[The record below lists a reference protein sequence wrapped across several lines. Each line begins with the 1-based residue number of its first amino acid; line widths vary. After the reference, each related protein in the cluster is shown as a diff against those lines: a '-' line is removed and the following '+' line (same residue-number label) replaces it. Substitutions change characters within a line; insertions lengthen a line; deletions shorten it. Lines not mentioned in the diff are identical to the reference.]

1 MRARAGRPSSH
12 KFVLLAAAILALIG
26 LIAAAPLLFA
36 SQLARLTLSHLFTRN
51 RPTLG
56 SASIS
61 PSGAFIMRE
70 LLLHDVG
77 ASADRP
83 LLAIHEL
90 RADFRWSDLL
100 SRRIRQLRVKQI
112 TVYARTNDA
121 SQLSLLELLV
131 GNFATSGSD
140 RSAAPFCIDAMVVTG
155 TIHREAIA
163 GFPEAGSA
171 DWPLQLS
178 MTMSGDR
185 QYPMRQINLLIG
197 DIAATPNV
205 AAVDHQSADAAFG
218 VRAEVETHP
227 TADGTHL
234 IFHRVAARNAALVF
248 DANMMRKLVA
258 NLSREFRG
266 RIEAGLADL
275 SAAGELDL
283 PVQGSGKLTGSVSF
297 AGVRVRAPGKSQMML
312 SLDDL
317 TGSVKVDS
325 PLPPGTA
332 TSINVVR
339 MEAKRS
345 RLSADADAI
354 RRYVANLPAEI
365 TGRVEIGI
373 GKLTTYGELSPR
385 GSAKEQ
391 RFALGL
397 TISGARIHVPGVS
410 QSLLDIGDLSGGAK
424 IDTPLP
430 LGKRTVITI
439 DGLKAKNVIAALDPD
454 AMHKYMPKL
463 PSDLHGPVN
472 ANLEE
477 FDLAGSAGSTPDEAT
492 GVRSIW
498 NVRLQNLNA
507 KSPAIG
513 AHTFSLDR
521 LSATGTVESR
531 LEHWTTSSAKVRGAV
546 TKFAAF
552 TYGTNSISNFD
563 ATWHDDGRMI
573 ACERCALEVFG
584 GRVSGSPSFDLVS
597 HEMANCDLEVR
608 AIDVHRALAN
618 LSPEHIDADGNAS
631 GVLHLNLS
639 KQGELFGRV
648 ELAFDGPGLLKIGE
662 IEEVKQM
669 LIGNFGLDMANLAM
683 HDLRHFPFKRGSLQ
697 LESIGQTAQL
707 KIKFVRQARSAADA
721 VTPHK
726 EMINGKEVLVRS
738 LVVPTIDMTIP
749 ITGKSLAEILAT
761 VSGLTPTLEATS
773 GQGGK

>member
-1 MRARAGRPSSH
+1 MRARFGRSSFR
-12 KFVLLAAAILALIG
+12 KSVLLAAAILALIG
-26 LIAAAPLLFA
+26 LIAAAPLLSA
-36 SQLARLTLSHLFTRN
+36 SQLARLTLSHLFPRN

-61 PSGAFIMRE
+61 PSGALIVRE

-77 ASADRP
+77 RSADHP
-83 LLAIHEL
+83 LIAIHEL
-90 RADFRWSDLL
+90 RVDFRWSDLF
-100 SRRIRQLRVKQI
+100 SRRIRRLQVNHI
-112 TVYARTNDA
+112 TFYARTNDA
-121 SQLSLLELLV
+121 SQLSLLDLLV
-131 GNFATSGSD
+131 GNFATTGSN
-140 RSAAPFCIDAMVVTG
+140 RSVAPFWIDALDVTG

-163 GFPEAGSA
+163 GFSEAGSA
-171 DWPLQLS
+171 DWPLLLS

-185 QYPMRQINLLIG
+185 RYPARQINLQIG
-197 DIAATPNV
+197 ELAATSNL
-205 AAVDHQSADAAFG
+205 AAVNNQTADTAFG

-227 TADGTHL
+227 TANGMHL

-248 DANMMRKLVA
+248 DADMMRKLAA
-258 NLSREFRG
+258 NFSREFEG

-275 SAAGELDL
+275 SGAGELDL
-283 PVQGSGKLTGSVSF
+283 PEHGSGKLTGTVSF
-297 AGVRVRAPGKSQMML
+297 AGVRVRAPGRSQMML

-317 TGSVKVDS
+317 RGSVKVDS
-325 PLPPGTA
+325 PLPPGAA
-332 TSINVVR
+332 TSINVVGL
-339 MEAKRS
+339 EAKYS
-345 RLSADADAI
+345 KLSVDADAL
-354 RRYVANLPAEI
+354 RRYVANLLPEI
-365 TGRVEIGI
+365 SGRVEVGI
-373 GKLTTYGELSPR
+373 GKLTTSGELSPR
-385 GSAKEQ
+385 GSVKVQ
-391 RFALGL
+391 RFAAGL
-397 TISGARIHVPGVS
+397 TISGARIHVPGNS
-410 QSLLDIGDLSGGAK
+410 QSLLDIGDLSGSAK

-430 LGKRTVITI
+430 LGKRTVIAI
-439 DGLKAKNVIAALDPD
+439 DGLKAKNVTAALDSD
-454 AMHKYMPKL
+454 AMRKYVSKL
-463 PSDLHGPVN
+463 PSDLHGPIN

-477 FDLAGSAGSTPDEAT
+477 FDLAGSAGSTPDEAA
-492 GVRSIW
+492 GVRGIW

-521 LSATGTVESR
+521 LSAKGIVESP
-531 LEHWTTSSAKVRGAV
+531 LEHWTPTSAKVHSAV

-552 TYGTNSISNFD
+552 TYGANSISNFD

-573 ACERCALEVFG
+573 ACERCALEIFG
-584 GRVSGSPSFDLVS
+584 GRVSGSPAFDLVS
-597 HEMANCDLEVR
+597 QEMPNCDLEVR

-618 LSPEHIDADGNAS
+618 LSPKHIDADGNAS

-669 LIGNFGLDMANLAM
+669 LIGNFGLDIANLAM
-683 HDLRHFPFKRGSLQ
+683 HDLRHFPFKQGSLQ
-697 LESIGQTAQL
+697 LESVGQTAQL

-721 VTPHK
+721 MTPHK
-726 EMINGKEVLVRS
+726 EMINGKEVLVGS

-761 VSGLTPTLEATS
+761 VSGLTPTFEV
-773 GQGGK
+773 GGGDGK

>member
-1 MRARAGRPSSH
+1 
-12 KFVLLAAAILALIG
+12 VLIG

-36 SQLARLTLSHLFTRN
+36 AQLARLTLSHLFPLN
-51 RPTLG
+51 RPILG

-61 PSGAFIMRE
+61 PCGALIMRE

-83 LLAIHEL
+83 LVAIHEL

-100 SRRIRQLRVKQI
+100 LRRIRQLRVNQI

-121 SQLSLLELLV
+121 SQLSLLDLLV

-140 RSAAPFCIDAMVVTG
+140 RSAAPFWIDALVVTG

-163 GFPEAGSA
+163 GFPKAGSA
-171 DWPLQLS
+171 DWPLLLS

-185 QYPMRQINLLIG
+185 RYPARQINLRIG
-197 DIAATPNV
+197 DLATAANV
-205 AAVDHQSADAAFG
+205 AAVDHQTAADTAFG

-227 TADGTHL
+227 TADGRHL

-248 DANMMRKLVA
+248 DADMMRKLVA
-258 NLSREFRG
+258 SFSQEFKG
-266 RIEAGLADL
+266 RIEAGLTDL

-297 AGVRVRAPGKSQMML
+297 AGVRVRAPGKSPIML

-317 TGSVKVDS
+317 TGFVKVDS

-339 MEAKRS
+339 MEAKHS
-345 RLSADADAI
+345 RLSVDADAI

-365 TGRVEIGI
+365 SGRVEIGI
-373 GKLTTYGELSPR
+373 GKFTTSGELSPR

-391 RFALGL
+391 RFAAGL

-410 QSLLDIGDLSGGAK
+410 QSLLDTGDLSGGAK

-439 DGLKAKNVIAALDPD
+439 DGLKAKNVIAALDSD
-454 AMHKYMPKL
+454 AMRKYMSKL
-463 PSDLHGPVN
+463 PADLHGPVN

-477 FDLAGSAGSTPDEAT
+477 FDLAGSGGSTPDEAA
-492 GVRSIW
+492 GVRGIW

-521 LSATGTVESR
+521 LSAMGIVQSP
-531 LEHWTTSSAKVRGAV
+531 LEHWATPSAKIRSAV
-546 TKFAAF
+546 TKFAAL
-552 TYGTNSISNFD
+552 TYGKNSISNFD

-573 ACERCALEVFG
+573 ACERCALEIFG
-584 GRVSGSPSFDLVS
+584 GSVSGSPAFDLVS
-597 HEMANCDLEVR
+597 HEMPNCDLEVR

-648 ELAFDGPGLLKIGE
+648 DLAFDGPGLLKIGE
-662 IEEVKQM
+662 IEQVKQM

-683 HDLRHFPFKRGSLQ
+683 RDLRHFPFKQGSLQ
-697 LESIGQTAQL
+697 LERIGQTAQL
-707 KIKFVRQARSAADA
+707 KIKFVRQVRSAADA

-738 LVVPTIDMTIP
+738 LVVPAIDMTIP
-749 ITGKSLAEILAT
+749 ITGKSLVEILTT
-761 VSGLTPTLEATS
+761 VSGLTPTLEANS

>member
-1 MRARAGRPSSH
+1 MCTRVGRPSSH

-36 SQLARLTLSHLFTRN
+36 SQLARLTLSHLFPRN

-61 PSGAFIMRE
+61 PSGALIMHE
-70 LLLHDVG
+70 LQLHDLG
-77 ASADRP
+77 AFADRP
-83 LLAIHEL
+83 LVAIHEL

-100 SRRIRQLRVKQI
+100 SRRIRQIRVNHM

-121 SQLSLLELLV
+121 AQLSLLDLLV
-131 GNFATSGSD
+131 GNFATAGSN
-140 RSAAPFCIDAMVVTG
+140 RSVAPVWIDTLDVTG

-163 GFPEAGSA
+163 GFSEDGTA
-171 DWPLQLS
+171 DWPLLLS

-185 QYPMRQINLLIG
+185 RYPARQINLRIG
-197 DIAATPNV
+197 DLAAAANV
-205 AAVDHQSADAAFG
+205 AAVNHQTADTTFG

-234 IFHRVAARNAALVF
+234 IFHRVAARNTALVF
-248 DANMMRKLVA
+248 DADMMRKLAA
-258 NLSREFRG
+258 NFPREFEG

-275 SAAGELDL
+275 SATGELNL
-283 PVQGSGKLTGSVSF
+283 PIHGSGKLTGSVSF
-297 AGVRVRAPGKSQMML
+297 AGVRLRAPGKSQMML

-332 TSINVVR
+332 TSINVVGL
-339 MEAKRS
+339 EAKHS
-345 RLSADADAI
+345 RLSVDADAL
-354 RRYVANLPAEI
+354 RRYVTNLPPEI
-365 TGRVEIGI
+365 SGRVEVSI
-373 GKLTTYGELSPR
+373 GKLTTSGELSPR
-385 GSAKEQ
+385 GSAREQ
-391 RFALGL
+391 RFAASL
-397 TISGARIHVPGVS
+397 TISGARVHVPGVS

-424 IDTPLP
+424 VDTPLP
-430 LGKRTVITI
+430 LGKRTAITI
-439 DGLKAKNVIAALDPD
+439 DGLKARNVIAALDSD
-454 AMHKYMPKL
+454 AARKYMSKL
-463 PSDLHGPVN
+463 PSDLRGPVN

-477 FDLAGSAGSTPDEAT
+477 FDLAGSAGSPDEAA
-492 GVRSIW
+492 GVRGIW

-507 KSPAIG
+507 KSPTTG
-513 AHTFSLDR
+513 AHAFSLDG
-521 LSATGTVESR
+521 LSATGIVETP
-531 LEHWTTSSAKVRGAV
+531 LAHWTPASAKVRGAV

-552 TYGTNSISNFD
+552 TYGKNSISNFD

-573 ACERCALEVFG
+573 ACERCALEIFG
-584 GRVSGSPSFDLVS
+584 GGVSGSPAFDLVS
-597 HEMANCDLEVR
+597 HEMPNCDLELR

-618 LSPEHIDADGNAS
+618 LSPKHIDAEGNAS
-631 GVLHLNLS
+631 GALHLHLS
-639 KQGELFGRV
+639 KQGELSGRV

-683 HDLRHFPFKRGSLQ
+683 HDLRHFPFKQGSLQ
-697 LESIGQTAQL
+697 LESVGQTSQL
-707 KIKFVRQARSAADA
+707 KIKFVRQARSAADE

-749 ITGKSLAEILAT
+749 ITGRSLAEILST
-761 VSGLTPTLEATS
+761 VSGLTPTLEAT
-773 GQGGK
+773 GGPDGK

>member
-1 MRARAGRPSSH
+1 MRSRVGRLSSD

-36 SQLARLTLSHLFTRN
+36 AQLARLTLSHLFPRN

-61 PSGAFIMRE
+61 PSGALIIRE

-83 LLAIHEL
+83 LVAIHEL
-90 RADFRWSDLL
+90 RADFRWPDLL
-100 SRRIRQLRVKQI
+100 VRRIRRLRVNQI

-121 SQLSLLELLV
+121 SQLSLLDLLV

-140 RSAAPFCIDAMVVTG
+140 RWAAPFWIDALDVTG

-163 GFPEAGSA
+163 GFPEASIA
-171 DWPLQLS
+171 DWPLLLN
-178 MTMSGDR
+178 MTMSGDSR
-185 QYPMRQINLLIG
+185 YPARQINLRIG
-197 DIAATPNV
+197 DLAGTVNV
-205 AAVDHQSADAAFG
+205 AAGDHQTVDTAFG

-227 TADGTHL
+227 TANGTHL
-234 IFHRVAARNAALVF
+234 IFHRIAARNAALVF
-248 DANMMRKLVA
+248 DADIMRKLAA
-258 NLSREFRG
+258 NFPQIFEG
-266 RIEAGLADL
+266 RIEAGLVDL

-283 PVQGSGKLTGSVSF
+283 PVQGSGKLTGNVSF
-297 AGVRVRAPGKSQMML
+297 AGARVRARGRSQMML
-312 SLDDL
+312 ILDDL

-332 TSINVVR
+332 TSINVGR
-339 MEAKRS
+339 MDAKHS
-345 RLSADADAI
+345 RLSVDADAI
-354 RRYVANLPAEI
+354 RRYVANLPPEI
-365 TGRVEIGI
+365 TGRVEVGI
-373 GKLTTYGELSPR
+373 GKLTTSGELSPR

-391 RFALGL
+391 RLAIGL

-410 QSLLDIGDLSGGAK
+410 QSLLNTGDLSGDAR

-430 LGKRTVITI
+430 LGKRTVIKI
-439 DGLKAKNVIAALDPD
+439 DGLKAKNVIAALDSD
-454 AMHKYMPKL
+454 AMRKYMSKL
-463 PSDLHGPVN
+463 PSDLHGPVT

-477 FDLAGSAGSTPDEAT
+477 FDLAGSAGSAPDEAA
-492 GVRSIW
+492 GVRGIW

-521 LSATGTVESR
+521 LSATGIVESP
-531 LEHWTTSSAKVRGAV
+531 LEHWTTTSAKVRGAV
-546 TKFAAF
+546 TKFATF
-552 TYGTNSISNFD
+552 TYGENSISNFD

-573 ACERCALEVFG
+573 ACERCALEIFG
-584 GRVSGSPSFDLVS
+584 GRVSGSPAFDLVS
-597 HEMANCDLEVR
+597 QEVPNCDVEVR

-648 ELAFDGPGLLKIGE
+648 DLAFDGPGLLKVGE
-662 IEEVKQM
+662 IEEVKRT

-683 HDLRHFPFKRGSLQ
+683 RDLRHFPFKQGSLQ
-697 LESIGQTAQL
+697 LESVGQTSQL

-738 LVVPTIDMTIP
+738 LVVPTIDLTIP

-761 VSGLTPTLEATS
+761 ISGLTPTLEATS
-773 GQGGK
+773 GRGGK

>member
-1 MRARAGRPSSH
+1 MRVRVGWPSSRE
-12 KFVLLAAAILALIG
+12 FVFLAAAILALIG
-26 LIAAAPLLFA
+26 LIAAAPFLFA
-36 SQLARLTLSHLFTRN
+36 TQFARLSLSHLFPRN

-61 PSGAFIMRE
+61 PSGALIMRE

-77 ASADRP
+77 SSADRP
-83 LLAIHEL
+83 LVAIHEL
-90 RADFRWSDLL
+90 RVDFRWSDLL
-100 SRRIRQLRVKQI
+100 SGRIRELRVNQI

-121 SQLSLLELLV
+121 AQLSLLDLLV
-131 GNFATSGSD
+131 GNFATAGSN
-140 RSAAPFCIDAMVVTG
+140 RSAAPFWIDALDVTG

-163 GFPEAGSA
+163 GFPEASTA
-171 DWPLQLS
+171 DWPLLLS

-185 QYPMRQINLLIG
+185 RYPARQINLGIG
-197 DIAATPNV
+197 DLAAGNG
-205 AAVDHQSADAAFG
+205 AAVDHQTVDTAFG
-218 VRAEVETHP
+218 VRAEVETHL
-227 TADGTHL
+227 TADRTHL

-248 DANMMRKLVA
+248 DADMMRKLVA
-258 NLSREFRG
+258 NFPQEFEG
-266 RIEAGLADL
+266 RIETGLVDF

-283 PVQGSGKLTGSVSF
+283 PAQGSGKLTGSVSF
-297 AGVRVRAPGKSQMML
+297 EGVRVHAPGKSQMML

-332 TSINVVR
+332 TSINVGR
-339 MEAKRS
+339 MEAKHS
-345 RLSADADAI
+345 RVSLDADTI

-365 TGRVEIGI
+365 TGRVEVGI
-373 GKLTTYGELSPR
+373 GQLTTSGELRPR

-391 RFALGL
+391 RFAAGI
-397 TISGARIHVPGVS
+397 TISGARIHVPGAS
-410 QSLLDIGDLSGGAK
+410 QSLLDTGDLSGGAR

-439 DGLKAKNVIAALDPD
+439 DGLKARNVIAVLDSE
-454 AMHKYMPKL
+454 AMRKYMSKL
-463 PSDLHGPVN
+463 PSDLHGPVD
-472 ANLEE
+472 ANLDE
-477 FDLAGSAGSTPDEAT
+477 FDLAGSAGSTPDEAA
-492 GVRSIW
+492 GVRGIW

-507 KSPAIG
+507 KSRAIG

-521 LSATGTVESR
+521 LSATGIVESPLDR
-531 LEHWTTSSAKVRGAV
+531 WITTSAKVRGAV
-546 TKFAAF
+546 TRFAAF
-552 TYGTNSISNFD
+552 SYGENSISNFD
-563 ATWHDDGRMI
+563 AKWHDDGRTI
-573 ACERCALEVFG
+573 ACERCALEIFG
-584 GRVSGSPSFDLVS
+584 GRMSGSPAFDLVN
-597 HEMANCDLEVR
+597 HEMPNCDLEVR
-608 AIDVHRALAN
+608 SIDVHRALAN
-618 LSPEHIDADGNAS
+618 LSPKHIDADGNAS
-631 GVLHLNLS
+631 GELHLNLS
-639 KQGELFGRV
+639 KQGELSGRV

-662 IEEVKQM
+662 IQEVKQM

-683 HDLRHFPFKRGSLQ
+683 HDLRHFPFKQGSLQ
-697 LESIGQTAQL
+697 LESVGQTSQL

-773 GQGGK
+773 GQGK